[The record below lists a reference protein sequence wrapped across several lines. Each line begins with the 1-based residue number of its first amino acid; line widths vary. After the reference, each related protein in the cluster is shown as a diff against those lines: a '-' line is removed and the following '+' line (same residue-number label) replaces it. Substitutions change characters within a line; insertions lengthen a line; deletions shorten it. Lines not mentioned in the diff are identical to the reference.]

1 MTQSHILESLK
12 CISEYE
18 GFEESEIIIIK
29 KAFRL
34 QFHAFRVL
42 RELILFL
49 KSKVIPYNLSF

>member
-34 QFHAFRVL
+34 QFHSFRVL
-42 RELILFL
+42 SELILFL

>member
-34 QFHAFRVL
+34 QFHSFMVL
-42 RELILFL
+42 SELILFL

>member
-1 MTQSHILESLK
+1 MTKSHILESLK

-34 QFHAFRVL
+34 QFRAFRVL
-42 RELILFL
+42 RKLILFL
-49 KSKVIPYNLSF
+49 KSKVTPYNLSF

>member
-12 CISEYE
+12 FISECE

-42 RELILFL
+42 RKLILFL
-49 KSKVIPYNLSF
+49 KSKVIPYNLPF

>member
-1 MTQSHILESLK
+1 MTRSHILESLK
-12 CISEYE
+12 SISEFE
-18 GFEESEIIIIK
+18 GFEESKIIIIK

-42 RELILFL
+42 RKLILFL

>member
-18 GFEESEIIIIK
+18 GFEEREIIIIK

-42 RELILFL
+42 RKLILFL

>member
-12 CISEYE
+12 FISEYE

-42 RELILFL
+42 RKLILFL
-49 KSKVIPYNLSF
+49 KSKVIPYNLPF

>member
-12 CISEYE
+12 SISEFE

-42 RELILFL
+42 RKLILFI